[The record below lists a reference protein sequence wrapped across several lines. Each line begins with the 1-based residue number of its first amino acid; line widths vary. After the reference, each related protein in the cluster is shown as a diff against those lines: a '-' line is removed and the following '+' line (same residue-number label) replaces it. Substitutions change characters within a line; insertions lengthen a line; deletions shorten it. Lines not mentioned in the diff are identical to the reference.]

1 MDNLIQSIVELADG
15 AQELAR
21 EAERQYLAEVE
32 DILKAQSRD
41 SRRIER
47 CLDGM
52 LDSCFDNG
60 MLVLFKKFCHYYTS
74 LLTRKQR
81 LHTYRPEICGT
92 NRPRGR
98 KRGDLRRKA
107 NASGAGQRPDKHG
120 MPAHRMGRL

>member
-1 MDNLIQSIVELADG
+1 MDNLIQSIVELVDG

-60 MLVLFKKFCHYYTS
+60 MLVLYKKFCRYYTS

-81 LHTYRPEICGT
+81 LHTSAHTVTCGR
-92 NRPRGR
+92 NSEKNLR
-98 KRGDLRRKA
+98 KPSEWEL
-107 NASGAGQRPDKHG
+107 
-120 MPAHRMGRL
+120 

>member
-1 MDNLIQSIVELADG
+1 MSNRLGNELGNKRQRFHHRDTEGTEIDDLAQSIAELARG
-15 AQELAR
+15 TQNLAR

-60 MLVLFKKFCHYYTS
+60 MLVLFIKLCRYYFAIDPDATASYIHPYIEVWEGQTEKKGGGH
-74 LLTRKQR
+74 
-81 LHTYRPEICGT
+81 
-92 NRPRGR
+92 
-98 KRGDLRRKA
+98 D
-107 NASGAGQRPDKHG
+107 
-120 MPAHRMGRL
+120 

>member
-60 MLVLFKKFCHYYTS
+60 MLVYIKSSAT
-74 LLTRKQR
+74 T
-81 LHTYRPEICGT
+81 I
-92 NRPRGR
+92 
-98 KRGDLRRKA
+98 LRY
-107 NASGAGQRPDKHG
+107 
-120 MPAHRMGRL
+120 

>member
-21 EAERQYLAEVE
+21 EAERQYSAEVE

-60 MLVLFKKFCHYYTS
+60 MLVLYKKFCHYYTS

-81 LHTYRPEICGT
+81 LHTYRPTEICGT
-92 NRPRGR
+92 NKQLKNRRRP
-98 KRGDLRRKA
+98 A
-107 NASGAGQRPDKHG
+107 
-120 MPAHRMGRL
+120 